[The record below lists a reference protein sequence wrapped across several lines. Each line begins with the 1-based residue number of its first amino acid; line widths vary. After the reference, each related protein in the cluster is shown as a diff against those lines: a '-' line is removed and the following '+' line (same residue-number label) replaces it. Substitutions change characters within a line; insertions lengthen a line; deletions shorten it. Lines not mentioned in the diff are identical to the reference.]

1 MRSHKQPD
9 LEVDLDDVR
18 HEGRRPLRQLAV
30 TLDGLADVWHEDRVD
45 GVVHVGVER
54 RLCLVGTDE
63 ADSAGVLCTNKTNFQ
78 LLLFKFL

>member
-30 TLDGLADVWHEDRVD
+30 TLDRLADVWHEDRVD